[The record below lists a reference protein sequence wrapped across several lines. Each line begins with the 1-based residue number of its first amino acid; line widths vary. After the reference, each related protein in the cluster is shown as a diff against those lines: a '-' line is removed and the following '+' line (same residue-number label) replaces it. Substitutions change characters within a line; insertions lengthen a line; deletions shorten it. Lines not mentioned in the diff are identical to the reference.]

1 MVAILLVSSADTIVK
16 RTAGVGFGGVEV
28 VYFTFPFKLLLF
40 HSVFKTVRLD
50 VLLMRVGIGWI
61 EKF

>member
-1 MVAILLVSSADTIVK
+1 MVALLLVSSADTIVK

-28 VYFTFPFKLLLF
+28 VCFTFPFKLLF
-40 HSVFKTVRLD
+40 YSVFKTVRLD
-50 VLLMRVGIGWI
+50 VLLMRVGVGWI